1 MAQLTAALGFVAIII
16 WGAGELVNTNLFV
29 AIFNLLF

>member
-1 MAQLTAALGFVAIII
+1 MGQLITALGFVAIII
-16 WGAGELVNTNLFV
+16 WGAGELLNTNMFA